1 VIQYDRLI
9 IRIEPSAGQQGY
21 QVSVEGEEGEGHGH
35 FELPFGGLDIENF
48 VLRMSRGRRT
58 RRVETSES
66 ERAKWFGR
74 ELFAALFQGEVRDVY
89 RSCLA
94 DARRQ
99 SRGLRVTLALTKV
112 PELMDVPW
120 EYLYDEPDFLA
131 VSVWTPVVR
140 YLDVARPKAPLP
152 VSPPLRVLGM
162 ISDVVD
168 LPRLDVE
175 GERQRLEA
183 ALRPLRSQG
192 RVEVH
197 WTQAATLDSLL
208 RKLHHGDFHILHFV
222 GHGGYDE
229 AREDGV
235 LLFQGP
241 DGRSHE
247 ITGERLATILQDHR
261 SLRLVVLNA
270 CEGARSS
277 QSDPFAGVAASL
289 VQRGIPAVVAMQF
302 EITDDAALTFAAYF
316 YEALAQ
322 GDPVDGAVA
331 HARLGIFASG
341 NDVEWGTPVLFLR
354 SADGR
359 VFDLQ
364 GEQARSQEAELSL
377 AFEAHPTVAAVGE
390 PITWLLHIQNVGKPS
405 LFRATPRDDAG
416 RPLGNPVDLVSGED
430 AVFTWSSTAELG
442 PPATVSVTASES
454 NGCEVRASAQARL
467 DVEPP
472 SAPMILTLRPE
483 PARAGIGEDIQWRL
497 SVRATGPTP
506 LSDVVAEDAA
516 GRKLNSP
523 IEVPAAAERDVH
535 WTSPARPTGD
545 ERVLVRACDDRGRAL
560 SESVSAT
567 VTVGESRADVRAG
580 VGAWTRG
587 MARVRK
593 SEPLPPGPADAPSV
607 AAHDG
612 DGDAGAGREPVR
624 AGWLRRRRELAIG
637 LFALLACA
645 VPVAVILLSDSSQ
658 RPTENKQL
666 SREPVGQRLTG
677 ELAPVPTNHVEGV
690 GRATVRLNGTLATVS
705 VNATGLLNNVH
716 AMHIHA
722 GGPGVCPLGTAAQ
735 RHNGHIAISAVDGV
749 RWYGPPVVALTTSG
763 DTTRG
768 SIEAFARYKTG
779 RDLRYTRAIGVS
791 TVMAARIRTDNAVL
805 VVHGIDWNRNGTYDD
820 RAGTYDNP
828 GLNEKTAP
836 ALCGKLVAQ
845 KPSGSGRTKTAQ
857 APSVT
862 GTQVFTA
869 SLNVQRGAG
878 SSWLCHLGAPTQG
891 DRAGA

>member
-1 VIQYDRLI
+1 VIQYDRLV

-21 QVSVEGEEGEGHGH
+21 QVSVEGEDGEGHGH
-35 FELPFGGLDIENF
+35 FELPFAGLDIENF
-48 VLRMSRGRRT
+48 VLRMSRGRGT
-58 RRVETSES
+58 RRMETSES
-66 ERAKWFGR
+66 ERAKKFGR

-99 SRGLRVTLALTKV
+99 NRGLRVTLALTKV

-183 ALRPLRSQG
+183 ALRPLRTQG

-197 WTQAATLDSLL
+197 WTQAATLDALL

-235 LLFQGP
+235 LLFQGQ

-277 QSDPFAGVAASL
+277 RSDPFAGVAASL

-359 VFDLQ
+359 VFEFQ

-390 PITWLLHIQNVGKPS
+390 PITWLLHIQNVGTPS
-405 LFRATPRDDAG
+405 LFRATPQDDAG
-416 RPLGNPVDLVSGED
+416 RALGNPVDLMSGED

-442 PPATVSVTASES
+442 PAATVSVTATEAS
-454 NGCEVRASAQARL
+454 GREVHASAQARL
-467 DVEPP
+467 DVQPP
-472 SAPMILTLRPE
+472 PTAAMVLTLRPE
-483 PARAGIGEDIQWRL
+483 PARAAIGEEIVWRL
-497 SVRATGPTP
+497 SIRGTGPTP

-523 IEVPAAAERDVH
+523 IEVAAGEERDVQ
-535 WTSPARPTGD
+535 WTSPAHRTGD

-560 SESVSAT
+560 SESASAT
-567 VTVGESRADVRAG
+567 VTVVESAP
-580 VGAWTRG
+580 
-587 MARVRK
+587 
-593 SEPLPPGPADAPSV
+593 EPEPHPLPPADAPRV

-612 DGDAGAGREPVR
+612 AGRAGAGPDSPR
-624 AGWLRRRRELAIG
+624 AGWRRRGPAIG
-637 LFALLACA
+637 LLALLACA
-645 VPVAVILLSDSSQ
+645 ALVPVILRSNSS
-658 RPTENKQL
+658 PESTSKGGAAA
-666 SREPVGQRLTG
+666 GQPLKG
-677 ELAPVPTNHVEGV
+677 NLAPVPTNHVDGV
-690 GRATVRLNGTLATVS
+690 GEATVRLNGTLATVS
-705 VNATGLLNNVH
+705 VNTIGLLNKVH

-722 GGPGVCPLGTAAQ
+722 GGLGECPLGTAAR
-735 RHNGHIAISAVDGV
+735 RHNGHLAISSGDGEPS
-749 RWYGPPVVALTTSG
+749 YGPPVTALTTSG
-763 DTTRG
+763 DTTRRSILDFSRYETG
-768 SIEAFARYKTG
+768 SN
-779 RDLRYTRAIGVS
+779 LRYTRPIRISRV
-791 TVMAARIRTDNAVL
+791 VAARIRTDNAVV

-820 RAGTYDNP
+820 RRATYDNP

-836 ALCGKLVAQ
+836 ALCGQLVAQ
-845 KPSGSGRTKTAQ
+845 KPSGSGATKTARGR
-857 APSVT
+857 SVR

-869 SLNVQRGAG
+869 SLNVQPSAG
-878 SSWLCHLGAPTQG
+878 LSWLCHLGAPTEG
-891 DRAGA
+891 DRAPA

>member
-21 QVSVEGEEGEGHGH
+21 QVSVEGEDGEGHGH
-35 FELPFGGLDIENF
+35 FELPFAGLDIENF
-48 VLRMSRGRRT
+48 VLRMSRGRGT
-58 RRVETSES
+58 RRMETSES
-66 ERAKWFGR
+66 ERAKRFGR

-99 SRGLRVTLALTKV
+99 NRGLRVTLALTKV

-183 ALRPLRSQG
+183 ALRPLRTQG

-197 WTQAATLDSLL
+197 WTQAATLDALL

-235 LLFQGP
+235 LLFQGQ

-277 QSDPFAGVAASL
+277 RSDPFAGVAASL

-359 VFDLQ
+359 VFEFQ

-390 PITWLLHIQNVGKPS
+390 PITWLLHIQNVGTPS
-405 LFRATPRDDAG
+405 LFRATPQDDAG
-416 RPLGNPVDLVSGED
+416 RALGNPVDLMSGED

-442 PPATVSVTASES
+442 PAATVSVTATEAS
-454 NGCEVRASAQARL
+454 GREVHASAQARL
-467 DVEPP
+467 DVQPP
-472 SAPMILTLRPE
+472 PTAALVLTLRPE
-483 PARAGIGEDIQWRL
+483 PARAAIGEEIVWRL
-497 SVRATGPTP
+497 SIRGTGPTP

-523 IEVPAAAERDVH
+523 IEVAAGEERDVQ
-535 WTSPARPTGD
+535 WTSPAHRTGD

-567 VTVGESRADVRAG
+567 VTLVESG
-580 VGAWTRG
+580 PE
-587 MARVRK
+587 
-593 SEPLPPGPADAPSV
+593 SEPLPLPLADAPRV
-607 AAHDG
+607 AAHEG
-612 DGDAGAGREPVR
+612 GAGAGAGRDPPR
-624 AGWLRRRRELAIG
+624 AGWRRRRRGLAIG
-637 LFALLACA
+637 LLALLACA
-645 VPVAVILLSDSSQ
+645 VPVAAILLSNPSSESTSKTGAGSTT
-658 RPTENKQL
+658 PA
-666 SREPVGQRLTG
+666 GQRLKG
-677 ELAPVPTNHVEGV
+677 DLAPVEINRVHGAGDAV
-690 GRATVRLNGTLATVS
+690 VRLNGTLAAVS
-705 VNATGLLNNVH
+705 VNTSGLLNNLH
-716 AMHIHA
+716 FMHIHA
-722 GGPGVCPLGTAAQ
+722 GGFGLCPPRAAAH
-735 RHNGHIAISAVDGV
+735 RHDGNLAVSALEGGP
-749 RWYGPPVVALTTSG
+749 WYGPVITSL
-763 DTTRG
+763 TTRG
-768 SIEAFARYKTG
+768 STSRKSLLAFTRYLTG
-779 RDLRYTRAIGVS
+779 AKLDYHRPI
-791 TVMAARIRTDNAVL
+791 RIRKVVAAEILAGNAFV
-805 VVHGIDWNRNGTYDD
+805 VVHGIDYNHNGI
-820 RAGTYDNP
+820 YDNAALNRSDLDRSLP
-828 GLNEKTAP
+828 GEMTAP
-836 ALCGKLVAQ
+836 ALCGQLVPQ
-845 KPSGSGRTKTAQ
+845 KPSGADRTKTAR
-857 APSVT
+857 APSAR
-862 GTQVFTA
+862 GTRVFTA
-869 SLNVQRGAG
+869 SLNVQPSAG
-878 SSWLCHLGAPTQG
+878 LSWLCHLGAPTERDQASG
-891 DRAGA
+891 

>member
-1 VIQYDRLI
+1 MLRYDRLI
-9 IRIEPSAGQQGY
+9 IRIEPCAGPQAY
-21 QVSVEGEEGEGHGH
+21 QVSVEGEDAEGHGH
-35 FELPFGGLDIENF
+35 FDLPFEERDIENF
-48 VLRMSRGRRT
+48 VLRMSRGRGT
-58 RRVETSES
+58 RRVETSDS
-66 ERAKWFGR
+66 QRAKKFGR
-74 ELFAALFQGEVRDVY
+74 ELFAALFHDEVRDVY

-99 SRGLRVTLALTKV
+99 NRGLRVTLALTKV

-120 EYLYDEPDFLA
+120 EYMYDEPDFLA
-131 VSVWTPVVR
+131 VSAWTPVVR
-140 YLDVARPKAPLP
+140 YLDVARPRTPLA

-175 GERQRLEA
+175 GERRRLEV
-183 ALRPLRSQG
+183 ALRPLRAQG

-197 WTQAATLDSLL
+197 WTQAATLEALL

-229 AREDGV
+229 TREDGV

-247 ITGERLATILQDHR
+247 ITGERLGTILQDHR

-364 GEQARSQEAELSL
+364 GDQARSEEAELSL

-390 PITWLLHIQNVGKPS
+390 PITWSLHIQNVGRPS
-405 LFRATPRDDAG
+405 LFQATPRDDAG
-416 RPLGNPVDLVSGED
+416 RPLGDPVDLMSGED

-442 PPATVSVTASES
+442 PAATVSVTATEAS
-454 NGCEVRASAQARL
+454 GREVHARAQARL

-472 SAPMILTLRPE
+472 TAPMVLTLRPE
-483 PARAGIGEDIQWRL
+483 PARAAIEEEIRWQL
-497 SVRATGPTP
+497 SIRGAGPTT
-506 LSDVVAEDAA
+506 LSDVVAQDAA
-516 GRKLNSP
+516 GRKLNAP
-523 IEVPAAAERDVH
+523 IEVRAGEERDVR
-535 WTSPARPTGD
+535 WTAPARPTGD
-545 ERVLVRACDDRGRAL
+545 ERVLVRARDGRGRRL
-560 SESVSAT
+560 SESIRAT
-567 VTVGESRADVRAG
+567 VTIIESPPE
-580 VGAWTRG
+580 
-587 MARVRK
+587 
-593 SEPLPPGPADAPSV
+593 SEPLPPHASDAQRV

-612 DGDAGAGREPVR
+612 GRDAGAGR
-624 AGWLRRRRELAIG
+624 AGWRRRGTAIG
-637 LFALLACA
+637 LVALLACA
-645 VPVAVILLSDSSQ
+645 ALVAVILRSNSSSESTSNGGT
-658 RPTENKQL
+658 PAGQL
-666 SREPVGQRLTG
+666 LKGDLTPV
-677 ELAPVPTNHVEGV
+677 ATNHVNGV
-690 GRATVRLNGTLATVS
+690 GDATVRLNGTLATVS
-705 VNATGLLNNVH
+705 VNTTGLLDDVH

-722 GGPGVCPLGTAAQ
+722 GGIGQCPTGTAAH
-735 RHNGHIAISAVDGV
+735 RHYGHLAISTHDGEP
-749 RWYGPPVVALTTSG
+749 WYGPPVTSL
-763 DTTRG
+763 TTRG
-768 SIEAFARYKTG
+768 DTSKNSHLAYSRYKRG
-779 RDLRYTRAIGVS
+779 GNLRYTRPIKVS
-791 TVMAARIRTDNAVL
+791 RVVAAEIRTDNAVV
-805 VVHGIDWNRNGTYDD
+805 VVHGIDYFRNGIYDNRNGE
-820 RAGTYDNP
+820 YDNAAPNRSDLKRSLP
-828 GLNEKTAP
+828 GEKTFP
-836 ALCGKLVAQ
+836 ALCGQLVAQ
-845 KPSGSGRTKTAQ
+845 KPSGSGGTKTART
-857 APSVT
+857 PSVR

-869 SLNVQRGAG
+869 SLHVQPGAG
-878 SSWLCHLGAPTQG
+878 LNWLCHLGAPTDG
-891 DRAGA
+891 RRARA

>member
-1 VIQYDRLI
+1 MIQYDRLI

-21 QVSVEGEEGEGHGH
+21 QVSVEGEDGEGHGR
-35 FELPFGGLDIENF
+35 FDLPFGGLDIENF
-48 VLRMSRGRRT
+48 VLRMSRGRGT

-66 ERAKWFGR
+66 ERAKRFGR

-99 SRGLRVTLALTKV
+99 NRGLRVTLALTKV

-183 ALRPLRSQG
+183 ALRPLRTQG

-197 WTQAATLDSLL
+197 WTQAATLDALL

-241 DGRSHE
+241 DGSSHE

-277 QSDPFAGVAASL
+277 RSDPFAGVAASL

-359 VFDLQ
+359 VFEFQ

-377 AFEAHPTVAAVGE
+377 VFEAHPTVAAVGE
-390 PITWLLHIQNVGKPS
+390 PITWLLHVQNVGTPS
-405 LFRATPRDDAG
+405 LFRATPQDDAG
-416 RPLGNPVDLVSGED
+416 WTLGNPVDLMPGED

-442 PPATVSVTASES
+442 PAATVSVTATEAS
-454 NGCEVRASAQARL
+454 GREVRASAQARL
-467 DVEPP
+467 DVQPP
-472 SAPMILTLRPE
+472 PTAAMVLTLRPE
-483 PARAGIGEDIQWRL
+483 PARAAIGEEIVWRL
-497 SVRATGPTP
+497 SIHGTGPTP
-506 LSDVVAEDAA
+506 LTDVVAEDAA
-516 GRKLNSP
+516 GRKLTSP
-523 IEVPAAAERDVH
+523 IEVPAGEERDVQ
-535 WTSPARPTGD
+535 WTSPAHRTGD
-545 ERVLVRACDDRGRAL
+545 ERVLVRACDDRGRAV

-567 VTVGESRADVRAG
+567 VTVVESAPE
-580 VGAWTRG
+580 
-587 MARVRK
+587 
-593 SEPLPPGPADAPSV
+593 SEPLPLPPADAPRA
-607 AAHDG
+607 AAHEG
-612 DGDAGAGREPVR
+612 GGSAGAGRDPPR
-624 AGWLRRRRELAIG
+624 AGWLRRRRGLAIG
-637 LFALLACA
+637 LLAVLACGA
-645 VPVAVILLSDSSQ
+645 LVAVIVISNSSSESTSNPKSTSN
-658 RPTENKQL
+658 RGTP
-666 SREPVGQRLTG
+666 GQRLKG
-677 ELAPVPTNHVEGV
+677 NLRPVPTNEVTGFGDAE
-690 GRATVRLNGTLATVS
+690 VRLNGTLATVS
-705 VNATGLLNNVH
+705 VNTTGLFNNLH
-716 AMHIHA
+716 LMHIHA
-722 GGPGVCPLGTAAQ
+722 GGYGLCPPKTAAHL
-735 RHNGHIAISAVDGV
+735 HNGNLAISATEGGP
-749 RWYGPPVVALTTSG
+749 WYGKVITSL
-763 DTTRG
+763 TTRG
-768 SIEAFARYKTG
+768 STSRYSLLDFERYKTG
-779 RDLRYTRAIGVS
+779 SNLHYTRPI
-791 TVMAARIRTDNAVL
+791 RIRKVVAAEIREGNASV
-805 VVHGIDWNRNGTYDD
+805 VVHGIDYNHNGTYDNAALNRSD
-820 RAGTYDNP
+820 LERSLP
-828 GLNEKTAP
+828 GEETAP
-836 ALCGKLVAQ
+836 AICGQLVAQ
-845 KPSGSGRTKTAQ
+845 KPSGPGATKTAR
-857 APSVT
+857 APSVR

-869 SLNVQRGAG
+869 SMNVQRGADLR
-878 SSWLCHLGAPTQG
+878 WLCHLGAPTEG
-891 DRAGA
+891 DRAPA

>member
-1 VIQYDRLI
+1 
-9 IRIEPSAGQQGY
+9 
-21 QVSVEGEEGEGHGH
+21 
-35 FELPFGGLDIENF
+35 
-48 VLRMSRGRRT
+48 MSRGRGT

-66 ERAKWFGR
+66 ARAKRFGR

-89 RSCLA
+89 RACLA

-99 SRGLRVTLALTKV
+99 NRGLRVTLALTKV

-197 WTQAATLDSLL
+197 WTQAATLDALL

-241 DGRSHE
+241 DGRSQE

-277 QSDPFAGVAASL
+277 RSDPFAGVAASL

-322 GDPVDGAVA
+322 GDPVDRAVA

-359 VFDLQ
+359 LFDLQ
-364 GEQARSQEAELSL
+364 GEQARSQDAELSL

-390 PITWLLHIQNVGKPS
+390 PISWSLHVQNVGQPS
-405 LFRATPRDDAG
+405 LFRATPQDDAG
-416 RPLGNPVDLVSGED
+416 RPLGNPVDLMSGED

-442 PPATVSVTASES
+442 PAATVSVTATEAS
-454 NGCEVRASAQARL
+454 GREVHASAQARL
-467 DVEPP
+467 DVQPLPQRQWCSPCVP
-472 SAPMILTLRPE
+472 SPLGRPSGKRSSGGSASTRRARRRSPTSWWKRLPGGSSPGLSRWQPGRSGTFNGRRPRAPRGASGSLSGHATITA
-483 PARAGIGEDIQWRL
+483 ARCPSR
-497 SVRATGPTP
+497 S
-506 LSDVVAEDAA
+506 
-516 GRKLNSP
+516 
-523 IEVPAAAERDVH
+523 
-535 WTSPARPTGD
+535 ARPSRSSSRPRSPSHSRRPPRT
-545 ERVLVRACDDRGRAL
+545 RRA
-560 SESVSAT
+560 
-567 VTVGESRADVRAG
+567 SRR
-580 VGAWTRG
+580 T
-587 MARVRK
+587 
-593 SEPLPPGPADAPSV
+593 
-607 AAHDG
+607 
-612 DGDAGAGREPVR
+612 
-624 AGWLRRRRELAIG
+624 
-637 LFALLACA
+637 
-645 VPVAVILLSDSSQ
+645 
-658 RPTENKQL
+658 
-666 SREPVGQRLTG
+666 
-677 ELAPVPTNHVEGV
+677 
-690 GRATVRLNGTLATVS
+690 
-705 VNATGLLNNVH
+705 
-716 AMHIHA
+716 
-722 GGPGVCPLGTAAQ
+722 TAA
-735 RHNGHIAISAVDGV
+735 R
-749 RWYGPPVVALTTSG
+749 
-763 DTTRG
+763 
-768 SIEAFARYKTG
+768 
-779 RDLRYTRAIGVS
+779 
-791 TVMAARIRTDNAVL
+791 
-805 VVHGIDWNRNGTYDD
+805 
-820 RAGTYDNP
+820 
-828 GLNEKTAP
+828 
-836 ALCGKLVAQ
+836 
-845 KPSGSGRTKTAQ
+845 AQ
-857 APSVT
+857 APCAT
-862 GTQVFTA
+862 HRAPDGF
-869 SLNVQRGAG
+869 GAG
-878 SSWLCHLGAPTQG
+878 ARRRSASSPCWPAPPSW
-891 DRAGA
+891 R